1 MEIFNTMRSQQTH
14 STPPQGPEGAGRT
27 VPQPQRSDAGSIQ
40 EQAKQVE
47 EKADTQKL
55 KKQLQEITDQ
65 LNKEMNPL
73 NTSIR
78 FGFDDSIDELYVSV
92 IDTSNDQE
100 IRKIPSEEA
109 IRLAAKMRELVGMIF
124 DKKG

>member
-1 MEIFNTMRSQQTH
+1 MEIFNTVRSQQTH
-14 STPPQGPEGAGRT
+14 TTMPQGPEAGGRSVSQPHKT
-27 VPQPQRSDAGSIQ
+27 ADISPQ
-40 EQAKQVE
+40 EEAKQAA
-47 EKADTQKL
+47 EKGDNQRL
-55 KKQLQEITDQ
+55 KKELQEITDQ

-78 FGFDDSIDELYVSV
+78 FGFDDSTEELFVSV
-92 IDTSNDQE
+92 IDTSNDQV

-109 IRLAAKMRELVGMIF
+109 MKLAAKMRELVGMIF

>member
-1 MEIFNTMRSQQTH
+1 MEIFNTMRSQQ
-14 STPPQGPEGAGRT
+14 
-27 VPQPQRSDAGSIQ
+27 PQPTTSHGVGNAHKTVSQTQKSSQQMAR
-40 EQAKQVE
+40 E
-47 EKADTQKL
+47 EVQQSERKADTQKL

-78 FGFDDSIDELYVSV
+78 FGFNDKVEEMYVSV
-92 IDTSNDQE
+92 IDTSTDQE

-109 IRLAAKMRELVGMIF
+109 MRLAAKMRELVGMIF

>member
-1 MEIFNTMRSQQTH
+1 MEIFNAMRTQQTH
-14 STPPQGPEGAGRT
+14 SSLPQGTESPGKS
-27 VPQPQRSDAGSIQ
+27 VSQPHKTTQNSIQ
-40 EQAKQVE
+40 EEARQVE

-78 FGFDDSIDELYVSV
+78 FGFDDSVKELYVSV
-92 IDTSNDQE
+92 IDTSNDQI

-109 IRLAAKMRELVGMIF
+109 MKLAAKMRELVGMIF

>member
-1 MEIFNTMRSQQTH
+1 MEIFNTVRTQQTH
-14 STPPQGPEGAGRT
+14 SSLPQGPEAGGKSVSQPHRT
-27 VPQPQRSDAGSIQ
+27 VNNSIQ
-40 EQAKQVE
+40 EEAKQVG
-47 EKADTQKL
+47 EKSDTQKL

-78 FGFDDSIDELYVSV
+78 FGFDDSIEELYVSV
-92 IDTSNDQE
+92 IDTSNEQI

-109 IRLAAKMRELVGMIF
+109 MRLAAKMRELVGMIF